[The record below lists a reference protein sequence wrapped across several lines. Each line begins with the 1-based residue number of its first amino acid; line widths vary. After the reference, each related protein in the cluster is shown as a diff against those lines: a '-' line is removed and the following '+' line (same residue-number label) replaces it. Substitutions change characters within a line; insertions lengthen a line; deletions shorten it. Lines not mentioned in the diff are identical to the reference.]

1 MQTIKPA
8 QNKGDYMLYRV
19 EVSVLATETWQVE
32 ADNETQARTL
42 YDSGELTE
50 TGNDQVQGILE
61 VSEIKEKIWGAL

>member
-1 MQTIKPA
+1 MG
-8 QNKGDYMLYRV
+8 N
-19 EVSVLATETWQVE
+19 